1 MSSSKEPLKFSRR
14 NLLKLMGFG
23 AASAYLAACSPAATA
38 SPTALPTL
46 APSPTPVP
54 PAATAT
60 AASTAVA
67 VTNAKWS
74 VSGNYFESC
83 SCDYLCPCI
92 SQPDGV
98 PTQGFCAFG
107 MLFHIDQGRYMATQL
122 DGLNLVVVGRSPEA
136 MGNGNWSVGLI
147 TDDLASA
154 EQAKALAAI
163 FGGQDGGPMAAI
175 APVVGT
181 YLGVEAQPIHYEN
194 TGMKRSVSVPGRLDQ
209 VIDGVALGADPDQPL
224 YLDNAGHFVN
234 TRLAL
239 ARAEHTH
246 LHAFGL
252 VWDSVTGKNNGHYA
266 PFSWTAS

>member
-122 DGLNLVVVGRSPEA
+122 DGLNLVVAGRSPEA
-136 MGNGNWSVGLI
+136 MGNGNWSAGLI
-147 TDDLASA
+147 TETWRVPSKRRRWRLSSGGRMAGRWPLSRPWSAPIWALKHSPYITRTLA
-154 EQAKALAAI
+154 
-163 FGGQDGGPMAAI
+163 
-175 APVVGT
+175 
-181 YLGVEAQPIHYEN
+181 
-194 TGMKRSVSVPGRLDQ
+194 
-209 VIDGVALGADPDQPL
+209 
-224 YLDNAGHFVN
+224 
-234 TRLAL
+234 
-239 ARAEHTH
+239 
-246 LHAFGL
+246 
-252 VWDSVTGKNNGHYA
+252 
-266 PFSWTAS
+266 

>member
-46 APSPTPVP
+46 AHSPTPVP

-194 TGMKRSVSVPGRLDQ
+194 TGMKRSVSFPRPAGPGDRRR
-209 VIDGVALGADPDQPL
+209 GAGRRPGPTPVSRQCRPL
-224 YLDNAGHFVN
+224 CEHSAGAGPGGAH
-234 TRLAL
+234 TL
-239 ARAEHTH
+239 ARFRA
-246 LHAFGL
+246 GL
-252 VWDSVTGKNNGHYA
+252 GQRHWQKQWALRAV
-266 PFSWTAS
+266 